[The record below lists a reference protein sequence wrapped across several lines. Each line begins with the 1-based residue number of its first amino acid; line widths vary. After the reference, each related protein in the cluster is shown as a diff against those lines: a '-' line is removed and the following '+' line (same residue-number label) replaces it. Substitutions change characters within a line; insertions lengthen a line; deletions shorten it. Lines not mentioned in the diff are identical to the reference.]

1 MAEFQLKTF
10 DDGLIELAEEA
21 VEALEQLERSRRDE
35 RTTLL
40 LASGRKFLA
49 DVLVYFDVRG
59 SR

>member
-10 DDGLIELAEEA
+10 DEGLIELAEEA
-21 VEALEQLERSRRDE
+21 VETLEQLERSKRDD

-49 DVLVYFDVRG
+49 DVLVYFDVRS